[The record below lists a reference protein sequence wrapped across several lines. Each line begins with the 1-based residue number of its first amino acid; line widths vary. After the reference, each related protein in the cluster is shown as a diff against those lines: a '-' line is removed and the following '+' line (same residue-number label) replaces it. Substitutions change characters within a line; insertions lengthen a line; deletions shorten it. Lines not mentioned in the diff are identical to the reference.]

1 MSRRA
6 VAPVAVSTQLRRGS
20 THRMAQVPSDSEYLE
35 QLIKRGRAF
44 SFRSARTA
52 DPFDRAEQTS
62 THKWTEWFIEAEA
75 TVTRLAGQSSEASEL
90 IRKAGRLRSF
100 GILPEDFYESR
111 ELAIS
116 AVLMC
121 AAMLSRAAAAHQGT
135 ALTTPAYN
143 RLWNRYG
150 REIVIGIVVTVV
162 GGIILA
168 LLL

>member
-1 MSRRA
+1 
-6 VAPVAVSTQLRRGS
+6 
-20 THRMAQVPSDSEYLE
+20 VPSDSEYLD
-35 QLIKRGRAF
+35 QLIQRGRAF
-44 SFRSARTA
+44 TYRSARTT

-62 THKWTEWFIEAEA
+62 THKWTEWFTEAEA
-75 TVTRLAGQSSEASEL
+75 TVTRLAGPNSEASNL
-90 IRKAGRLRSF
+90 IRKARHLRSF
-100 GILPEDFYESR
+100 GVLPEEFYESR

-121 AAMLSRAAAAHQGT
+121 AAKLSPAAVAHHGVVP
-135 ALTTPAYN
+135 AIPAYS